1 MEFDYKILAKYII
14 GEITFEEQTSLV
26 EWSQLSE
33 ENNLLLK
40 KIVEARILKKFV
52 LNNSKEKTEQ
62 ALLTL
67 HNKIE
72 RKSIWSILRPYLGY
86 VALFFLL
93 IFSSVLGSIY
103 YSASHEYISIVVKPG
118 EKIKKIVLED
128 SSVVWLN
135 SESVLRIP
143 TSFSPKKR
151 VVKLEG
157 EAFFDITKQKG
168 IPFRVETEHV
178 DVKVLGTS
186 FNLNTEAADNAFEA
200 VLVSGKIVLQDKHEK
215 DILRMSP
222 SEKVIYSPSRNE
234 YSIETVDTNVSTAW
248 HLNQMTFE
256 NSTLR
261 EIVNKLSMLYD
272 VNINIESKELA
283 DRRYRCVIN
292 RDETLI
298 EVLDILKY
306 LAPITYRIEGNEVFI
321 SK

>member
-1 MEFDYKILAKYII
+1 
-14 GEITFEEQTSLV
+14 
-26 EWSQLSE
+26 
-33 ENNLLLK
+33 
-40 KIVEARILKKFV
+40 
-52 LNNSKEKTEQ
+52 
-62 ALLTL
+62 
-67 HNKIE
+67 
-72 RKSIWSILRPYLGY
+72 
-86 VALFFLL
+86 
-93 IFSSVLGSIY
+93 
-103 YSASHEYISIVVKPG
+103 
-118 EKIKKIVLED
+118 
-128 SSVVWLN
+128 
-135 SESVLRIP
+135 
-143 TSFSPKKR
+143 
-151 VVKLEG
+151 
-157 EAFFDITKQKG
+157 
-168 IPFRVETEHV
+168 V

>member
-26 EWSQLSE
+26 EWSQMSE

-52 LNNSKEKTEQ
+52 LHNSKEKTEQ

-143 TSFSPKKR
+143 TSFSPKK
-151 VVKLEG
+151 KSG
-157 EAFFDITKQKG
+157 EAGRGG
-168 IPFRVETEHV
+168 IF
-178 DVKVLGTS
+178 
-186 FNLNTEAADNAFEA
+186 
-200 VLVSGKIVLQDKHEK
+200 
-215 DILRMSP
+215 
-222 SEKVIYSPSRNE
+222 
-234 YSIETVDTNVSTAW
+234 
-248 HLNQMTFE
+248 
-256 NSTLR
+256 
-261 EIVNKLSMLYD
+261 
-272 VNINIESKELA
+272 
-283 DRRYRCVIN
+283 
-292 RDETLI
+292 
-298 EVLDILKY
+298 
-306 LAPITYRIEGNEVFI
+306 
-321 SK
+321 